1 MAKNGTGVS
10 SSTRTDPRAQLGDQ
24 MEVLLILVDLHELND
39 VGVITLLQY
48 FHLTFED
55 VVLSHLGFPDGF
67 DGVPDFGLAVH
78 ALLHHPKKAVSD
90 FFGVDAILD
99 ADIG

>member
-10 SSTRTDPRAQLGDQ
+10 SSTRTDPCAQLDDQ
-24 MEVLLILVDLHELND
+24 MEVLLILVDLHELDD
-39 VGVITLLQY
+39 VGVIALLQQC
-48 FHLTFED
+48 HLALED
-55 VVLSHLGFPDGF
+55 IDLSHLGFTDGF

-78 ALLHHPKKAVSD
+78 ALSHHPKKAVSD

-99 ADIG
+99 TDIG